1 MTELFL
7 LSTLIIAISMA
18 FLCVKV
24 FARKDGK
31 FASQHIH
38 DSKAMKAKGIGCV
51 LEQDREARRTAG
63 FAVSEKGKR
72 NSKNQEY
79 KMKKNN
85 FIGAVGIAALSACTL
100 LSCNNSSPKMDEQ
113 PSAEKTGQTSG
124 MKIAY
129 VEVDSLMSQY
139 KFCKEYSLILQKKSN
154 NARNTLTQKG
164 KQLQA
169 AAANFQQK
177 MQNNGFASREQA
189 ASVQAAIQRQEQDL
203 QELQNRLGS
212 ELDAET
218 AKYNTALR
226 DSLRNFLTDY
236 NKSKKYDLIISKAG
250 DNILYA
256 DSRHDITQDV
266 VNGLNKRYKSTVKN
280 DK

>member
-1 MTELFL
+1 M
-7 LSTLIIAISMA
+7 
-18 FLCVKV
+18 
-24 FARKDGK
+24 
-31 FASQHIH
+31 
-38 DSKAMKAKGIGCV
+38 
-51 LEQDREARRTAG
+51 
-63 FAVSEKGKR
+63 KR
-72 NSKNQEY
+72 NNIIS
-79 KMKKNN
+79 
-85 FIGAVGIAALSACTL
+85 AVGIAALSVCAL
-100 LSCNNSSPKMDEQ
+100 VSCNNSSPKMDEQ
-113 PSAEKTGQTSG
+113 PSADKTAAPTTG

-177 MQNNGFASREQA
+177 VQNNGFASREQA

-218 AKYNTALR
+218 AKYNAALR
-226 DSLRNFLTDY
+226 DSLRNFLKDY
-236 NKSKKYDLIISKAG
+236 NKSKKYDIIISKAG

-256 DSRHDITQDV
+256 DPKHDITQDV
-266 VNGLNKRYKSTVKN
+266 VNGLNKRYKSTVKA
-280 DK
+280 DKADK